1 MALPARAEY
10 FCRVVSLEN
19 IQQALAFARNQKLSI
34 TLLGG
39 GSNIILAGNLPGL
52 VIQVGLSGVNIESQS
67 ENTVWVTAGAGEVWH
82 DFVISMLD
90 KKYYGLENL
99 SLIPGL
105 VGAAPVQNIGAY
117 GVELSDCFIALE
129 AIEIATGEAVHFSRQ
144 DCQFAYRHS
153 IFKEAPRD
161 SYLITS
167 VTLELQRLPTV
178 EISYPALRTALESR
192 LLANNDGSDLTK
204 ELVSLEL
211 VSPELVSPELVSEVV
226 CNIRRE
232 KLPDPDREPNVGSFF
247 KNPVLSRAQAE
258 LLADQY
264 EDLVMYEQGDEQV
277 KIPAAWL
284 IERAG
289 WKGVNVG
296 TCGVHSQHALV
307 LTHSGG
313 ARGSDILLLAEQIV
327 ADIKQRFNIELEM
340 EPRVIGT

>member
-10 FCRVVSLEN
+10 FCRVVSLGD
-19 IQQALAFARNQKLSI
+19 IQQALAFVRDRQLCI
-34 TLLGG
+34 TLMGG
-39 GSNIILAGNLPGL
+39 GSNIILAGDLPGL
-52 VIQVGLSGVNIESQS
+52 VIQVALSGVNIESHG
-67 ENTVWVTAGAGEVWH
+67 ENAVWVTAGAGEVWH

-105 VGAAPVQNIGAY
+105 IGAAPVQNIGAY
-117 GVELSDCFIALE
+117 GVELSDCFIALD

-153 IFKEAPRD
+153 IFKDEPRD
-161 SYLITS
+161 AYLITS
-167 VTLELQRLPTV
+167 VTLELQCLPSV
-178 EISYPALRTALESR
+178 EIRYPGLRTALEAR
-192 LLANNDGSDLTK
+192 LFNQDESGIT
-204 ELVSLEL
+204 
-211 VSPELVSPELVSEVV
+211 PELVCETV
-226 CNIRRE
+226 CDIRRE
-232 KLPDPDREPNVGSFF
+232 KLPDPELAPNVGSFF
-247 KNPVLSRAQAE
+247 KNPLLSRAQADR
-258 LLADQY
+258 LADQH
-264 EDLVMYEQGDEQV
+264 EGLVMYEQGDGQV

-307 LTHSGG
+307 LTHSGA
-313 ARGSDILLLAEQIV
+313 ARGSDILLLADQIV

-340 EPRVIGT
+340 EPRVIGNL